1 VTDRRRWALVSL
13 LAAAVVTVARL
24 RTSRGRDEY
33 AIWPDEPA
41 QLAIARWIG
50 GGTRWNMDDHS
61 VWRPLFGT
69 LLAPA
74 YWFTDDP
81 VTVFHTALVLNA
93 LLGGLAAALLVFVAR
108 RLTLMSPWWCAVA
121 AVIVSLAP
129 AALFTTDFVFAES
142 LVGPLYLA
150 TLLTLFRL
158 YDTPTL
164 RDGVLAGMLSA
175 LAFGTHSRML
185 PLALITLGLV
195 ALLAVRRRLA
205 IRDAVLSVAVAVLA
219 LYAVSRYTSYVVDR
233 LWDEPSTRNSLSG
246 VLDQLTNGVAVFVS
260 LLGQTWYLLA
270 TTLGVVA
277 YGAVALA
284 RSVGGARSAS
294 VPARGDARV
303 VLVVVGASVA
313 LSVVFMSDR
322 WRSDQL
328 VYGRYN
334 DAIVTPVLVVG
345 LAALF
350 AAIPYRRLLATTIVT
365 ASVTLATGGL
375 LWALRAD
382 VLSQT
387 NGLEPMILGLQ
398 PFATSDTTIDVV
410 RISVWAAALTLAL
423 GGLALAARR
432 SGAPLIVAGALGVS
446 VMVGG
451 TRTSSIV
458 DRYWDDSGD
467 ASAVAELR
475 DGVLADGVPVDFF
488 LQPGSTSTNRMMLYQ
503 FYLPRTEFTV
513 VNDLDAD
520 ATSPYVFAR
529 LREDGLAE
537 SGATLIWRDPQ
548 GRYGL
553 WER

>member
-1 VTDRRRWALVSL
+1 MTDRRRWALVSL
-13 LAAAVVTVARL
+13 MAAAVVTVARL

-41 QLAIARWIG
+41 QLAIARWVG

-69 LLAPA
+69 LLSPV

-81 VTVFHTALVLNA
+81 VTVFHAALVLNA
-93 LLGGLAAALLVFVAR
+93 VLGGVAAALLVFVAR
-108 RLTLMSPWWCAVA
+108 RLTPMSAWWCAIA

-142 LVGPLYLA
+142 LVAPLYLA
-150 TLLTLFRL
+150 TLLTLLRL
-158 YDTPTL
+158 YETPTL
-164 RDGVLAGMLSA
+164 RDGVLAGVLSA

-185 PLALITLGLV
+185 PLAVITLGLV
-195 ALLAVRRRLA
+195 ALLAIRRRLP
-205 IRDAVLSVAVAVLA
+205 IRDAVVSVAVAVLA
-219 LYAVSRYTSYVVDR
+219 MYSMSRYTTYVVDQ
-233 LWDEPSTRNSLSG
+233 LWDDPSTRNSVSG
-246 VLDQLTNGVAVFVS
+246 VLDQLTNGTAVFVS

-270 TTLGVVA
+270 TTLGIIG
-277 YGAVALA
+277 YGVVALA
-284 RSVGGARSAS
+284 RSLRGAPSPSA
-294 VPARGDARV
+294 PRRGDARV
-303 VLVVVGASVA
+303 VLVVVGGSVA

-334 DAIVTPVLVVG
+334 DAIITPVLVVG
-345 LAALF
+345 VAALLG
-350 AAIPYRRLLATTIVT
+350 AVPYVRLLATTIV
-365 ASVTLATGGL
+365 ASGLTLATGSL
-375 LWALRAD
+375 LWALRSEI
-382 VLSQT
+382 LSQS

-398 PFATSDTTIDVV
+398 PFATSDTTIDVL

-423 GGLALAARR
+423 GGLAVVGKSRAAPVLV
-432 SGAPLIVAGALGVS
+432 AAALVLLVALAGA
-446 VMVGG
+446 
-451 TRTSSIV
+451 RASSIV
-458 DRYWDDSGD
+458 NRYWDDSGD
-467 ASAVAELR
+467 TSAVAELR
-475 DGVLADGVPVDFF
+475 DGILTDGVPVDFF

-513 VNDLDAD
+513 VNDLVGNG
-520 ATSPYVFAR
+520 TTPYVFAR

-537 SGATLIWRDPQ
+537 SGATLAWRDPR

>member
-1 VTDRRRWALVSL
+1 MTDRRRWALAAL
-13 LAAAVVTVARL
+13 TAAVVVVIARL
-24 RTSRGRDEY
+24 RTSSGRDEY

-69 LLAPA
+69 LLAPV

-81 VTVFHTALVLNA
+81 VTVLHTALVLNA

-108 RLTLMSPWWCAVA
+108 RLTPMSPWWCAIA

-129 AALFTTDFVFAES
+129 AMLFTTDFVFAES
-142 LVGPLYLA
+142 LVGPLYLG
-150 TLLTLFRL
+150 TLLTLCRL

-164 RDGVLAGMLSA
+164 RDGVLAGVLAA

-185 PLALITLGLV
+185 PLGLITLGLLV
-195 ALLAVRRRLA
+195 LLAVRRRLS
-205 IRDAVLSVAVAVLA
+205 IRDAVVSVTVALLA
-219 LYAVSRYTSYVVDR
+219 LYSMSRYTSYVVDR
-233 LWDEPSTRNSLSG
+233 LWDEPSTRNSMSG
-246 VLDQLTNGVAVFVS
+246 VLDQLTNGVAVLVS

-277 YGAVALA
+277 YGAVALV
-284 RSVGGARSAS
+284 RSAAGARSAS
-294 VPARGDARV
+294 GPTRGDARV
-303 VLVVVGASVA
+303 VLVVVGASAA

-328 VYGRYN
+328 IYGRYN
-334 DAIVTPVLVVG
+334 DAVVTPVLVVG
-345 LAALF
+345 LAVLF
-350 AAIPYRRLLATTIVT
+350 AAIPYRRLLSTTIVAAVLML
-365 ASVTLATGGL
+365 ASGGL

-387 NGLEPMILGLQ
+387 NGLEPMILGVQ

-410 RISVWAAALTLAL
+410 RISVWAAALTLSL

-432 SGAPLIVAGALGVS
+432 RSAPVIVAAALSVL

-451 TRTSSIV
+451 ARTSSII

-467 ASAVAELR
+467 ISAVAELR
-475 DGVLADGVPVDFF
+475 DGILADGVPVDFF

-513 VNDLDAD
+513 VNDLDVG
-520 ATSPYVFAR
+520 TSSRYVFAR
-529 LREDGLAE
+529 LREDGLAD